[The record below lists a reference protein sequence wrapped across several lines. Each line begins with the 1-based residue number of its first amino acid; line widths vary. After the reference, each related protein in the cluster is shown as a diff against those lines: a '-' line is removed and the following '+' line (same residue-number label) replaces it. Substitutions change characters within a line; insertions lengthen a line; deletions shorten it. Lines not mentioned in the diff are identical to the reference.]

1 MTKCNADM
9 KRILYS
15 AVLLAAFAS
24 APSALCQAAENRTE
38 YAAQDVHFI
47 TDAKYRAAVDA
58 AYAKRVALIGADFC
72 KAKELSGASSAEKEA
87 LRFLYA
93 YMPLADATDY
103 PALFYLNN
111 VRASEKAKREMP
123 WGRLVPELLYR
134 HFVLPVRVNNEA
146 LDSARWVFYGE
157 LQSRVKALP
166 MKDAILEVNHWCHEH
181 VTYRPS
187 DARTSSPLATIRT
200 AFGRCGE
207 ESTLLVAALR
217 AVGIP
222 ARQVYTPRW
231 AHTDDNHAWVEA
243 WADGKW
249 WFLGACEPEPVLN
262 LGWFNAPASRAML
275 MHTRVFGDYQ
285 GPEEVLL
292 ATPCNTEINLISN
305 YADTR
310 NIDFSIVDE
319 NGLPASGARVDFC
332 IYNYAEFCPV
342 VTKYTAADGHVA
354 LSAGRGDMMV
364 WASKGGKYGFAKASF
379 ASGGAVTVRLSNDA
393 AAKASA
399 GGAQRDSFDIV
410 PPPENARMP
419 YVSAE
424 QRTENNRRFEYE
436 DSLRHAYTATFLTHE
451 TAMETL
457 RSKGADAS
465 EADMERMAGYLVKA
479 QGNHEVI
486 LGFLYAHCLQG
497 LAADRNRALDMLA
510 TLSDKD
516 LRDITPEI
524 LEDNIAVTAAQP
536 SPRVESEMITR
547 PFKRFFNDEIK
558 PKQREAFRQN
568 PQLLVSWI
576 NKNICINPDSASLM
590 IAQTPVGA
598 YQYRITDR
606 RSRSILFVDMAR
618 SFGVEARV
626 DGVTQKTQYMKD
638 GAWVDVNFDGKP
650 AKSAPQGTLRL
661 GYKAN
666 GAVDDPKYFSHF
678 TISRINADGT
688 TTLLDYPS
696 SAITWSNTFRQG
708 IQLDAGQY
716 ILVSGMR
723 LASGSVMAETQL
735 FTIDEGGETQVEL
748 HLRTSPTEVSVIGS
762 FNSEAKIH
770 TLDGKEVSILSQ
782 TGRGYFC
789 VGLIGVGQEPTNH
802 ALKDIAKVADRFE
815 EWGRPLVLLF
825 EEEAAARKFSA
836 AEFPGLPNNIIWG
849 IDHGGSVRR
858 EISANMKL
866 STPSLSPIFFISDT
880 FNRVVFLRQG
890 YTISLGEQMEQVI
903 RGI

>member
-1 MTKCNADM
+1 MRCK
-9 KRILYS
+9 LYS
-15 AVLLAAFAS
+15 AALLVAFSAVCSRPCLAADAI
-24 APSALCQAAENRTE
+24 AGCQTISGGQKE
-38 YAAQDVHFI
+38 HFI
-47 TDAKYRAAVDA
+47 SDADYRSRVEA
-58 AYAKRVALIGADFC
+58 AYAERTKIIGTDFC
-72 KAKELSGASSAEKEA
+72 SSEKLRDASAAEVEA

-103 PALFYLNN
+103 LVDFFLKN

-123 WGRLVPELLYR
+123 WGGQVPELLYR

-146 LDSARWVFYGE
+146 LDSARWVFYKD
-157 LQSRVKALP
+157 LRQRVERLP

-200 AFGRCGE
+200 ATGRCGE

-292 ATPCNTEINLISN
+292 RTPCNTEINLIAN
-305 YADTR
+305 YADTQSL
-310 NIDFSIVDE
+310 DFSVLDDK
-319 NGLPASGARVDFC
+319 GRPVSGARVDFC
-332 IYNYAEFCPV
+332 IYNYAELCPV
-342 VTKYTAADGHVA
+342 VTKYTAANGHVA

-364 WASKGGKYGFAKASF
+364 WASKGGKFGFAKASF
-379 ASGGAVTVRLSNDA
+379 ASGGSVTVCLSHTAN
-393 AAKASA
+393 AKAK
-399 GGAQRDSFDIV
+399 GETLRRDSFDIV
-410 PPPENARMP
+410 PPPEKPRLP

-424 QRTENNRRFEYE
+424 QRAENNRRFEHE
-436 DSLRHAYTATFLTHE
+436 DSLRHAYTASFLTHD
-451 TAMETL
+451 AALQAL
-457 RSKGADAS
+457 RQRGVDAS
-465 EADMERMAGYLVKA
+465 EQDMERMAEYLVKSE
-479 QGNHEVI
+479 GNHEVMLDFLYNHCF
-486 LGFLYAHCLQG
+486 LGFPEENK
-497 LAADRNRALDMLA
+497 LAFDMLA

-524 LEDNIAVTAAQP
+524 LEDNVSP
-536 SPRVESEMITR
+536 MSSLSPRVESEMITR
-547 PFKRFFNDEIK
+547 PFKRFFLINVGERQIK
-558 PKQREAFRQN
+558 AFRQD
-568 PQLLVSWI
+568 PERLVGWI
-576 NKNICINPDSASLM
+576 KKNIRMNPDEASLM

-598 YQYRITDR
+598 FEHRITDH

-618 SFGVEARV
+618 SFGITARV
-626 DGVTQKTQYMKD
+626 DAVTQKTQYEKD
-638 GAWVDVNFDGKP
+638 GKWVDVYFDGRP
-650 AKSAPQGTLRL
+650 AKAAPQGTLRL
-661 GYKAN
+661 KYN
-666 GAVDDPKYFSHF
+666 GNGTIDDPKYFSHF

-696 SAITWSNTFRQG
+696 SAITWGNTFRQG
-708 IQLDAGQY
+708 IKLDAGQY
-716 ILVSGMR
+716 ILVSGTR

-735 FTIDEGGETQVEL
+735 FTVAENKETTVDM

-762 FNSEAKIH
+762 FNSETKIE

-802 ALKDIAKVADRFE
+802 ALKDIAKVASRFD

-825 EEEAAARKFSA
+825 EDEAAARKFNA
-836 AEFPGLPNNIIWG
+836 AEFPGLPKNIIWG
-849 IDHGGSVRR
+849 IDRGGNVRR

-866 STPSLSPIFFISDT
+866 TTPSLSPIFFISDT

-890 YTISLGEQMEQVI
+890 YTISLGEQMEQVLLSVE
-903 RGI
+903 